1 MSPTPDLRP
10 QRARICA
17 ANATIVLLEDGDLEA
32 QKAWQTRFE
41 LDAHGVTRVA
51 IPQLHRGGAN
61 QRRLRRRRPP
71 SRQPCALLT
80 DTSSSY
86 ARIARNRAGNFAMA
100 TSPAVAIGDHSR
112 PAKRSM
118 ADASS
123 ADDAP
128 QRPSKFGRL
137 QIAEA
142 APSASA
148 AHDDSSATG
157 VPLLLHLP
165 RDLLAVP
172 APPSSRATGCCRSR
186 CAAARCATPPARAAR
201 GRRRCR
207 RLPIVS
213 VVDALFGGAVP
224 PPPPEIGSWRAWY
237 FAFDRDWLDHA
248 RARHPDKLLL
258 RMTSQCAESSPNCH
272 GVPPTPMGVVR
283 VSFDLRVPLT
293 AWRLPVNLEVPG
305 WWSQPPTYAI
315 FDATDFVNY
324 HPGSADLLHAG
335 RVDDATEFFDLVSHS
350 ERARQVLRALVV
362 AGLEAL
368 PPPRA
373 PPKPKKQRPMLNAL
387 ALARVAVAPR
397 RGRGRA
403 RRSIILRV
411 VCYELMGAG
420 ALLTGPRS
428 VAPLPAAAF
437 ASSWL
442 YGVFV
447 VSSLRRRRCFALV
460 LCAVSAASL
469 T

>member
-1 MSPTPDLRP
+1 MAITPP
-10 QRARICA
+10 
-17 ANATIVLLEDGDLEA
+17 G
-32 QKAWQTRFE
+32 
-41 LDAHGVTRVA
+41 RVG
-51 IPQLHRGGAN
+51 HE
-61 QRRLRRRRPP
+61 
-71 SRQPCALLT
+71 
-80 DTSSSY
+80 
-86 ARIARNRAGNFAMA
+86 
-100 TSPAVAIGDHSR
+100 R
-112 PAKRSM
+112 PAKREL
-118 ADASS
+118 AAAASS

-142 APSASA
+142 APSALS

-165 RDLLAVP
+165 RDLLVHVCSALEP
-172 APPSSRATGCCRSR
+172 RDGLLPLSLCCRALRDAAGSR
-186 CAAARCATPPARAAR
+186 CAWAAAL
-201 GRRRCR
+201 RRRHGA
-207 RLPIVS
+207 

-224 PPPPEIGSWRAWY
+224 PPPAEIGSWRAWY

-324 HPGSADLLHAG
+324 HPGSAELLRDAG

-362 AGLEAL
+362 PGLEAL

-387 ALARVAVAPR
+387 TRWLASRWR
-397 RGRGRA
+397 RDEGEEG
-403 RRSIILRV
+403 RRS
-411 VCYELMGAG
+411 AK
-420 ALLTGPRS
+420 
-428 VAPLPAAAF
+428 
-437 ASSWL
+437 
-442 YGVFV
+442 
-447 VSSLRRRRCFALV
+447 
-460 LCAVSAASL
+460 
-469 T
+469 

>member
-1 MSPTPDLRP
+1 
-10 QRARICA
+10 
-17 ANATIVLLEDGDLEA
+17 
-32 QKAWQTRFE
+32 
-41 LDAHGVTRVA
+41 
-51 IPQLHRGGAN
+51 
-61 QRRLRRRRPP
+61 
-71 SRQPCALLT
+71 
-80 DTSSSY
+80 
-86 ARIARNRAGNFAMA
+86 MA
-100 TSPAVAIGDHSR
+100 TSPAVAFGDHLR

-118 ADASS
+118 VDASS

-148 AHDDSSATG
+148 AHDYRSATG

-165 RDLLAVP
+165 RDLLVHVCCALEP
-172 APPSSRATGCCRSR
+172 RDGLLPLSLCCRALRDAAGSR
-186 CAAARCATPPARAAR
+186 CAWAAAL
-201 GRRRCR
+201 RRRHGA
-207 RLPIVS
+207 

-324 HPGSADLLHAG
+324 HPGSAELLRDAG

-362 AGLEAL
+362 PGLEAL

-387 ALARVAVAPR
+387 TRWLASRWR
-397 RGRGRA
+397 RDEGEGE
-403 RRSIILRV
+403 RRS
-411 VCYELMGAG
+411 AK
-420 ALLTGPRS
+420 
-428 VAPLPAAAF
+428 
-437 ASSWL
+437 
-442 YGVFV
+442 
-447 VSSLRRRRCFALV
+447 
-460 LCAVSAASL
+460 
-469 T
+469 